1 MSITAAL
8 TGAADFFIRVRRSY
22 CVRSFFF
29 SLFCLFSFVVCSLS
43 SSSLPRFIYSK
54 AKGGSKKRP
63 KKTDANDRFPPN
75 FAVVVVVAV
84 AFFFQFTFHAG
95 TAGDGRICIVLL
107 ECRPIPRAKQIKRER
122 ERERNSSGHTK
133 DQWKSPNGRTLRRL
147 RRQMTSRGNKTSR
160 DFESTNQ
167 RRRKRLIPRS
177 SSIEP

>member
-75 FAVVVVVAV
+75 FAVVVVVVV
-84 AFFFQFTFHAG
+84 AFFFSSRSTPAQLATAEFASSFWNAAQFHE
-95 TAGDGRICIVLL
+95 RS
-107 ECRPIPRAKQIKRER
+107 KSRER
-122 ERERNSSGHTK
+122 ERERETAQGTQK
-133 DQWKSPNGRTLRRL
+133 INGN
-147 RRQMTSRGNKTSR
+147 RQTEGPFDVYVDR
-160 DFESTNQ
+160 
-167 RRRKRLIPRS
+167 
-177 SSIEP
+177 